1 MSFQQS
7 YKTLDTHT
15 SSSGHFS
22 SGTTVTPFLTS
33 SPTPDFVPSDFLPL
47 QHSSFIVDEQDRQ
60 TQPLPSKIVVSFIT
74 CEDILSGRG
83 VALMHPGNV
92 FFRQIVKQKQLEY
105 IDGRRHEKQSIV
117 DWILHTIRS
126 RGGRFCKQYGKA
138 HWEVIDDDTARRKT
152 SQALREGAPELR
164 RNRRYNSDVLS

>member
-1 MSFQQS
+1 MSVQQT
-7 YKTLDTHT
+7 YTTLGTKTP
-15 SSSGHFS
+15 SSDQSLNC
-22 SGTTVTPFLTS
+22 TTVTPILTS
-33 SPTPDFVPSDFLPL
+33 SPVPDFVPTDFLPP
-47 QHSSFIVDEQDRQ
+47 QHSSFTVDEQDRQ
-60 TQPLPSKIVVSFIT
+60 TPSLRNRILIAFIT

-126 RGGRFCKQYGKA
+126 RGGRFCKRYGEA
-138 HWEVIDDDTARRKT
+138 YWEVLDDEIARRKT

-164 RNRRYNSDVLS
+164 RNRRYHNDGFA